1 MQANDAGEL
10 DYDIKTRREPIW
22 LEAVGTVIL
31 GHARDWHR
39 YVRKN
44 ESDLEFEVRKMG
56 SSGYV
61 VRETGA
67 HD

>member
-1 MQANDAGEL
+1 M

-44 ESDLEFEVRKMG
+44 ESDLEFEVRKIG
-56 SSGYV
+56 SGGFV

-67 HD
+67 HERLAD